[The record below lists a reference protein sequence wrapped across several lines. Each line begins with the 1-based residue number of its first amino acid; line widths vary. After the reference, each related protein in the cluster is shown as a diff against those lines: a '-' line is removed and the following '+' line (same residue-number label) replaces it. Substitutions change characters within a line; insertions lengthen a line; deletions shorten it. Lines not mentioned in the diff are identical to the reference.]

1 MKILI
6 ASVLLA
12 TLGFGSYQLAS
23 SSAAPAAAHSCDAKV
38 TCTGENTCRIDF
50 TGPDGKT
57 CWVELA
63 CDGDTCRVIDSDCSD
78 CSMSSCSTPCAT
90 PCGVK

>member
-1 MKILI
+1 MKILL

-12 TLGFGSYQLAS
+12 ALGLGSYQLAS
-23 SSAAPAAAHSCDAKV
+23 SPAEPASPSCEDKV

-50 TGPDGKT
+50 TGPGGKT

-63 CDGDTCRVIDSDCSD
+63 CDGETCRVVDSDCSD
-78 CSMSSCSTPCAT
+78 CCMSSCSTSCAT
-90 PCGVK
+90 K